1 MTAYQGFL
9 LGVLILW
16 PMVIIGILFLMGKLE
31 SYVSKMDAQTPEEAG
46 LEPVSGDAD
55 EREVKIVF
63 GDRVVGEPKRA
74 EPR

>member
-16 PMVIIGILFLMGKLE
+16 PMVIVGILFLMGKLE
-31 SYVSKMDAQTPEEAG
+31 NYVAKMDAQTPEEAG
-46 LEPVSGDAD
+46 LEPVSGDTK

-63 GDRVVGEPKRA
+63 GDQVVGDPK
-74 EPR
+74 